1 MSVEDGLAKKIFQC
15 VATLFRKK
23 NMSFVLDE
31 HFREVSLNFNFSIAS
46 IKSSYGDPFPFPN
59 KRKFD
64 DGNIYTKLFIREQK
78 IINNYVQ
85 QVNFFEVIRVNAEIF
100 CTFEVWP
107 QFPNI

>member
-1 MSVEDGLAKKIFQC
+1 
-15 VATLFRKK
+15 
-23 NMSFVLDE
+23 MSFVLDE

-85 QVNFFEVIRVNAEIF
+85 HVNFFEVIRVNAEF
-100 CTFEVWP
+100 FYTFEVWP
-107 QFPNI
+107 QVPNI